1 MSSRSH
7 TRGTPYAQKINSSN
21 HNGRTKRRP
30 SKLCSNC
37 NETKDC
43 VKLFSN
49 KVKRIEEIINHY
61 KNFPKNNINQSLF
74 MSNFTL
80 NNKPYKSEYD
90 LSNFTLGNLQKLV
103 IFITQNCNNNDNN
116 THLQIKF

>member
-7 TRGTPYAQKINSSN
+7 IRGTPYAQKINSNN
-21 HNGRTKRRP
+21 HNGRTTKRSS
-30 SKLCSNC
+30 SKLCPNC

-49 KVKRIEEIINHY
+49 KVKRIEEIINNY
-61 KNFPKNNINQSLF
+61 KNFPKKNTNQSLF

-90 LSNFTLGNLQKLV
+90 LSNFTLENLQNLV
-103 IFITQNCNNNDNN
+103 IFITQNCNNDNK
-116 THLQIKF
+116 TSCKF